1 MPSGLTVGFPGAVD
15 ALLAYLPLVTLRRPY
30 YKLSLPTSAAGPG
43 LAGQLVVTIAV
54 NVARLEVLSLHLT
67 LAVAA

>member
-1 MPSGLTVGFPGAVD
+1 MPSRLAVGFPGAID
-15 ALLAYLPLVTLRRPY
+15 ALLAHLPLVTLRRPY
-30 YKLSLPTSAAGPG
+30 YELSLPTSAAGPG
-43 LAGQLVVTIAV
+43 LAGQLVVTIAA